1 MVKSGD
7 AAALKEYETNVKP
20 YLAPFDALIA
30 SNSVG
35 GDLTRST
42 IVITVQ

>member
-1 MVKSGD
+1 MVKGGD
-7 AAALKEYETNVKP
+7 AASLKEYEANVKP
-20 YLAPFDALIA
+20 FLEPFDALIA
-30 SNSVG
+30 SSSVG